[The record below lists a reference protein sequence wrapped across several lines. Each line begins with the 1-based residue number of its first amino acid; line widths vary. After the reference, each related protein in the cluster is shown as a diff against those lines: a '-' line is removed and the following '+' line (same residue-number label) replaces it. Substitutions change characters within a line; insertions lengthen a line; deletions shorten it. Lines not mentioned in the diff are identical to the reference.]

1 MSGAFMKQLEQLKKQ
16 QEELEKRIQEEA
28 ENKKKLN
35 NDASIERLEAL
46 VEPITEFLDK
56 QRNQYKTKNPCEIYD
71 NQNRVFCADG
81 WRPRPKLESSSIRQK
96 FENENIQETFIEDM
110 DIAYTESEE
119 DDFIDM
125 ARDDFIDM
133 ARDELMKEEIYI
145 TLIGILKKQDER
157 IKILESKLG
166 EDI

>member
-16 QEELEKRIQEEA
+16 QEELKKRIQEEA

-46 VEPITEFLDK
+46 VEPLTNQLN
-56 QRNQYKTKNPCEIYD
+56 QRNSIGYSGGVPRWGK
-71 NQNRVFCADG
+71 QNREQ
-81 WRPRPKLESSSIRQK
+81 LQEHY
-96 FENENIQETFIEDM
+96 ENELQLYNMNLLTSPPALHERRLPPQKRKD
-110 DIAYTESEE
+110 
-119 DDFIDM
+119 
-125 ARDDFIDM
+125 
-133 ARDELMKEEIYI
+133 LLQEEIYI

>member
-16 QEELEKRIQEEA
+16 QEELKKRIQEEA

-46 VEPITEFLDK
+46 VEPLTNQLN
-56 QRNQYKTKNPCEIYD
+56 QRNSIGYSGGVPRWGK
-71 NQNRVFCADG
+71 QNREQ
-81 WRPRPKLESSSIRQK
+81 LQEHY
-96 FENENIQETFIEDM
+96 ENELHLYNMNLLTSPPALHERRLPPQKRKD
-110 DIAYTESEE
+110 
-119 DDFIDM
+119 
-125 ARDDFIDM
+125 
-133 ARDELMKEEIYI
+133 LLQEEIYI